1 MDSRFVRCVCVVSSH
16 QVARG
21 VLHLAQIVCGVRLV
35 GRGWEHSAQSI
46 VVEKGGELNGVRGR
60 FWEIFGM
67 LSDVG

>member
-21 VLHLAQIVCGVRLV
+21 VLHLAQIVCGVRFV

-46 VVEKGGELNGVRGR
+46 VVEEKEGRGTI
-60 FWEIFGM
+60 E
-67 LSDVG
+67 